1 MIQSADVC
9 YARGR
14 DWLLPSRQMS
24 DAAWELDV
32 YPEKVLPFCFLPCVN
47 WPCSTSVCLTFG
59 IFSVIT
65 LLAIEREDS
74 KRSVEEM
81 VLR

>member
-1 MIQSADVC
+1 MAFTVTPNEC
-9 YARGR
+9 
-14 DWLLPSRQMS
+14 

-32 YPEKVLPFCFLPCVN
+32 YPEAPKVLSFCFVPCVN
-47 WPCSTSVCLTFG
+47 WLRSTSVCLTFG
-59 IFSVIT
+59 IFSVTT